1 MKILKNELGMD
12 LGIRTQENYPI
23 EGVEFIDI
31 TPLTLNG
38 QIYDAIIEK
47 FSSLLASHT
56 IDYIVSPEAR
66 GFLFGCPVA
75 SRLQTGFIPV
85 RKKGKIP
92 PNAVEAE
99 FEFVKEYG
107 KDILCLPKLDHNQ
120 SYTGKKVYI
129 LDDIYATGNT
139 IRSLRKTLSDL
150 GATVIGVGCV
160 MNIVELNDD
169 AKEITSLIDINEG

>member
-85 RKKGKIP
+85 RKKGK
-92 PNAVEAE
+92 
-99 FEFVKEYG
+99 F
-107 KDILCLPKLDHNQ
+107 LLML
-120 SYTGKKVYI
+120 
-129 LDDIYATGNT
+129 
-139 IRSLRKTLSDL
+139 
-150 GATVIGVGCV
+150 
-160 MNIVELNDD
+160 
-169 AKEITSLIDINEG
+169 